1 MAVHTYKVDDLDGAK
16 GAETHKLTLD
26 GRTVVIDLAND
37 NYGKLVGLLEPFFNA
52 GTVRTAAG
60 SGESETTKARA
71 WLRENGHEV
80 NDKGRIPDDKMALY
94 RAAQQN

>member
-1 MAVHTYKVDDLDGAK
+1 MAVKNYRVDDLDGTE
-16 GAETHKLTLD
+16 GAEPHKLALD
-26 GRTVVIDLAND
+26 GRTVVIDLSEG
-37 NYGKLVGLLEPFFNA
+37 NYGKLVDLVEPFFKA

-80 NDKGRIPDDKMALY
+80 NDKGRIPDDKVALY
-94 RAAQQN
+94 RAAREV

>member
-1 MAVHTYKVDDLDGAK
+1 MAIKNYRVDDLDGTE
-16 GAETHKLTLD
+16 GAEPHKLVLD
-26 GRTVVIDLAND
+26 SRTVAIDLSEE
-37 NYGKLVGLLEPFFNA
+37 NYGKLVGFLEPFFKA

-94 RAAQQN
+94 RASLES

>member
-26 GRTVVIDLAND
+26 SRTVVIDLAND

-52 GTVRTAAG
+52 GTALTAAG

-71 WLRENGHEV
+71 WLRQNGHEV
-80 NDKGRIPDDKMALY
+80 NDKGRIPDDKMTLY
-94 RAAQQN
+94 RASLEN